1 MKKLL
6 LAMVMLFICMTAF
19 SQSLRVYEPKRMQPG
34 ELYDQVRIFDIYHI
48 YQGVDG
54 ELTLGTQGT
63 CKLVITNY
71 GNLLVEYYV
80 DQYGV
85 KRLVFPGDYVLL
97 SDMDNDVL
105 IISTR
110 NNDFYFVDFN
120 RMRNPM

>member
-6 LAMVMLFICMTAF
+6 LAMVMLFACMTAF
-19 SQSLRVYEPKRMQPG
+19 SQSLQVYEPKRMQPG
-34 ELYDQVRIFDIYHI
+34 ELYDQIRIFDIYHI
-48 YQGVDG
+48 YQGAYG
-54 ELTLGTQGT
+54 EWMPGTQGT

-85 KRLVFPGDYVLL
+85 KRHIFPGDYVLL
-97 SDMDNDVL
+97 GDMDNDVL

-110 NNDFYFVDFN
+110 NGDLYFVDIN
-120 RMRNPM
+120 SMRNPK

>member
-1 MKKLL
+1 
-6 LAMVMLFICMTAF
+6 MVMLFICMTAF
-19 SQSLRVYEPKRMQPG
+19 SQSLQVYEPKRMQPG
-34 ELYDQVRIFDIYHI
+34 ELYDQIRIFDIYYI
-48 YQGVDG
+48 YQGVYG
-54 ELTLGTQGT
+54 EWNLGTQGT

-97 SDMDNDVL
+97 GDMDNDVL

-110 NNDFYFVDFN
+110 NNDFYFVDLN
-120 RMRNPM
+120 SMRNPM